1 MGLKTKG
8 FDDLDKTLNALG
20 SVGRKVGQK
29 AVREGM
35 KPILE
40 QMKKDAPNNP
50 KGISP
55 LGLTYKKT
63 KGAKALKVTKV
74 KTYAKTGTTIIR
86 AGIDKSNWD
95 ETKHLYFHHYGY
107 ENKGLKGRF
116 EGVQVNT
123 HVGWVT
129 KSFNHKK
136 EEGMKRMTEVVQ
148 SEINNIIGK

>member
-1 MGLKTKG
+1 MAMTIRG
-8 FDDLDKTLNALG
+8 FDELEKKIEALG
-20 SVGRKVGQK
+20 NVGKKVGAK

-50 KGISP
+50 KGVSS
-55 LGLTYKKT
+55 LGFTYKKT
-63 KGAKALKVTKV
+63 KGAKTLKVTKV

-95 ETKHLYFHHYGY
+95 ETKHLYFQHYGY

-116 EGVQVNT
+116 KGVQVNT